1 MRNIKYTLVMVICL
15 TFLNCASTSNQTSN
29 DGSSMEK
36 AIKVGNVEQ
45 EYKIVRE
52 KCNDCQIKSQSL
64 TFNDKNNPFDV
75 ITLIKSNGEEVK
87 YYFDIKSFFGKF

>member
-1 MRNIKYTLVMVICL
+1 
-15 TFLNCASTSNQTSN
+15 
-29 DGSSMEK
+29 MEK
-36 AIKVGNVEQ
+36 AIKVGSVEQ

-52 KCNDCQIKSQSL
+52 KCSDCQIKSQSL
-64 TFNDKNNPFDV
+64 TFNDKNQPFDI

>member
-1 MRNIKYTLVMVICL
+1 MRNIKYTFLIVICL
-15 TFLNCASTSNQTSN
+15 TFLNCAYTNNQTSN
-29 DGSSMEK
+29 DGSTMEK
-36 AIKVGNVEQ
+36 AIKVGSVEQ

-52 KCNDCQIKSQSL
+52 KCSDCQIKSQSL
-64 TFNDKNNPFDV
+64 TFNDKNQPFDI